1 SPYWD
6 KKDPPELQQ
15 RHDMMR
21 AKLSGFIERPDTVQ
35 RRYPPSD
42 TSLPARYARAIVAY
56 RHSDLHTALAQIDAL
71 VQAQPNN
78 AYFLELKGQALM
90 DNGRAAEALVP
101 LRRAAALAH
110 DATLIQI
117 LLAQALVATNEPKNA
132 AEAVPLLRVAVTREP
147 DMPD

>member
-1 SPYWD
+1 ARVPGAH
-6 KKDPPELQQ
+6 P
-15 RHDMMR
+15 RMH
-21 AKLSGFIERPDTVQ
+21 
-35 RRYPPSD
+35 
-42 TSLPARYARAIVAY
+42 TSLPARSARATVAH

-132 AEAVPLLRVAVTREP
+132 AESVPLSRVAAT
-147 DMPD
+147 